1 MWGSG
6 TTDCVWIAPEHF
18 ASDDRYVVRVTDV
31 DALHTILT
39 CSSSSFVVSLKLGWH
54 ALFGWIKVSPE
65 SGPDVRCNAGRYR
78 RVVWP
83 TVDLWAM
90 QTMSYET
97 GETDENKRIRDHCRE
112 IMQTSWFNCSVN
124 ERDSRVVVTE
134 SSHFTHAAMRTVAAS
149 SCPSFTIVNPT
160 PPPPP
165 EHPCDLSTTPPQS
178 SRKPSTSTS
187 PSKIRLGP
195 IPIGRLTNPRVH
207 PCTLYIPTIRISIIN
222 VLIWTRS
229 LNCSSTTTTNSPWPI
244 AVLVLASKPRA

>member
-6 TTDCVWIAPEHF
+6 TTDCVWIAPEHL

-83 TVDLWAM
+83 TVDLCAM

-97 GETDENKRIRDHCRE
+97 GETDENKRIQKERE
-112 IMQTSWFNCSVN
+112 RARARKRELCVCARAVQQIL
-124 ERDSRVVVTE
+124 
-134 SSHFTHAAMRTVAAS
+134 HAHGARA
-149 SCPSFTIVNPT
+149 
-160 PPPPP
+160 
-165 EHPCDLSTTPPQS
+165 
-178 SRKPSTSTS
+178 
-187 PSKIRLGP
+187 
-195 IPIGRLTNPRVH
+195 IG
-207 PCTLYIPTIRISIIN
+207 
-222 VLIWTRS
+222 
-229 LNCSSTTTTNSPWPI
+229 
-244 AVLVLASKPRA
+244 KE